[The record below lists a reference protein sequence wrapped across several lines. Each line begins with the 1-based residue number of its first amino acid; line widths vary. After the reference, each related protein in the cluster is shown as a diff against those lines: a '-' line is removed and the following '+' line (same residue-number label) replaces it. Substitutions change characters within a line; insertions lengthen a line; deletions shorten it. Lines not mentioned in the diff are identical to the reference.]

1 MALSDMTATVVV
13 GKAEYSLLMKK
24 EEQLEIIKR
33 ILSNDSMLP
42 IEYINVIKEIV
53 GLETSKESEE

>member
-13 GKAEYSLLMKK
+13 GKAEYSSLMKK

-53 GLETSKESEE
+53 ELETSKESEE

>member
-1 MALSDMTATVVV
+1 MTPLSGTVTV
-13 GKAEYSLLMKK
+13 GRAEYSSLVKK

-42 IEYINVIKEIV
+42 VEYIHVIKEIV

>member
-1 MALSDMTATVVV
+1 MTPLSGTVTV
-13 GKAEYSLLMKK
+13 GREEYSSLVKK

-42 IEYINVIKEIV
+42 VEHIHVIKEIV

>member
-1 MALSDMTATVVV
+1 MALSGMTVTVVV
-13 GKAEYSLLMKK
+13 GKAEYSSLVKK

-42 IEYINVIKEIV
+42 VEHIHVIKEIV